1 MSDNN
6 AKTTTIWLGRAIA
19 YVVYAFI
26 LVSELILLQ
35 GFLLRLFGANPGSG
49 YVDWAYRSLDR
60 VMEPFRGI
68 FTPIEFEGDS
78 VLDTSIL
85 FAMVIYGIALL
96 LMRSLL
102 DWLSLK
108 LHQAERDRELQKA
121 VAAAEAGQPYPGMTS
136 DGTPVVVPTQPTQ
149 PTQTYPTTP
158 SPGTPGP
165 QQPGTPPPPP
175 R

>member
-1 MSDNN
+1 MSDSN

-26 LVSELILLQ
+26 LVSQIILVQ
-35 GFLLRLFGANPGSG
+35 GFLLLLLGANPGND

-68 FTPIEFEGDS
+68 FTPIEFEGNS

-96 LMRSLL
+96 LMRALL
-102 DWLSLK
+102 DWLTHK
-108 LHQAERDRELQKA
+108 LHDAERERELQRA
-121 VAAAEAGQPYPGMTS
+121 IAAAEANRPYPGVTS
-136 DGTPVVVPTQPTQ
+136 DGTPVVVPTQPVPAQ
-149 PTQTYPTTP
+149 Q
-158 SPGTPGP
+158 PGP
-165 QQPGTPPPPP
+165 QQPGSQQPGSPPPPP

>member
-6 AKTTTIWLGRAIA
+6 TKTTTIWLGRAIA
-19 YVVYAFI
+19 YVVFAFI
-26 LVSELILLQ
+26 VVSQLILVQ
-35 GFLLRLFGANPGSG
+35 GFLLLLLGANPGND

-68 FTPIEFEGDS
+68 FTPIEFEGNS

-96 LMRSLL
+96 LMRALL
-102 DWLSLK
+102 DWLSDK
-108 LHQAERDRELQKA
+108 LHKAERDRELQRA
-121 VAAAEAGQPYPGMTS
+121 IDAAAANQPYPGVTS
-136 DGTPVVVPTQPTQ
+136 DGTPVIVPTQPTH
-149 PTQTYPTTP
+149 PTQPEHPTQP
-158 SPGTPGP
+158 SP
-165 QQPGTPPPPP
+165 QQPGGTPPPPP